1 MIESARQHDQQAN
14 AQLAQLGRDG
24 EDIGGRR
31 LPPVEPGADTEPTD
45 RIEIW
50 GRRIG
55 RALGWAA
62 VIFLLLQL
70 MRVYGQ

>member
-1 MIESARQHDQQAN
+1 MNNAN
-14 AQLAQLGRDG
+14 GRRDDKAVTELDRLGREG
-24 EDIGGRR
+24 ENVGGRAFPEIQPDSSAPR
-31 LPPVEPGADTEPTD
+31 DA
-45 RIEIW
+45 IEIW

-70 MRVYGQ
+70 MRAYGS